1 MSKHL
6 TRAWFVRAVI
16 VAITITLTWGVL
28 LIEQQR
34 SDIDAPTLGE
44 PSPSTFVAQ
53 SFIPAVP
60 DVELTESLRDAAAA
74 EVPPEYKS
82 DTERTQ
88 EIVVQIGKVFDA
100 AQAGVHRTEESST
113 TTTAGLTEPD
123 LTTTTSTTTTTTAPT
138 TTTAG
143 TGADT
148 TTSTVEPLIQVA
160 GATGLLFLDGDGN
173 GLYSEDG
180 GDVPLVDVD
189 VTVVDG
195 DGQIHTARTDA
206 SGTFTAEGVAAGDL
220 VVSVVGDVPRLES
233 FAVSTDNLTQEITV
247 RAGEVVDID
256 PVGFAPSVRDP
267 ITQQEALRAAFP
279 LLQPSTVEVLTTIAT
294 GDVMRVAQGQSSHL
308 SVMRQ
313 AAVARA
319 DLVLQGGIKTGA
331 ELQAARENLR
341 ANGPAVLL
349 DDVYDPIASAAA
361 GDVVAISL
369 QINLVP
375 DEARTNDLRQLARAT
390 VPNEVR
396 DYGEGETIVE
406 AGQTVTALHLAAID
420 QGGLLAQTGL
430 EVLAMLAVVAML
442 VGMLSFYLARF
453 REQFWANTKRVILF
467 GVLIVLAAAAA
478 RWIAILTP
486 DDIPTIG
493 YLMPAATFGFMAAIL
508 FDARIGVIMS
518 MAVGALTAVAT
529 RDPGLSLFALLSAI
543 SPIPFVSSISAR
555 GDLRKAIVYTALALT
570 PLAAAIS
577 WFFAGAETVPT
588 AAFYGALNGFL
599 SGLVGVTAVSF
610 FEIIFDITTTLRLL
624 DLTDRN
630 HPALQMLEEKA
641 RGTFNHSLLVGTLGD
656 RAARSIGA
664 NNLLVR
670 ASAYY
675 HDLGKTTNPQYF
687 IENQFGISNPH
698 DHLAPEESAEAVRQ
712 HVIDGVALAKEYR
725 IPALVAD
732 SVLAHHG
739 DGIMRYF
746 YHKAI
751 EQYGEENVNVED
763 YRHHGH
769 KPRTKENAILM
780 MADAL
785 EGASR
790 AVFADDDPTPEKIRR
805 VVERVVG
812 EKVADGQLSECALT
826 LGELTLVKEAFVN
839 ALVGHYHQRIPYP
852 NFPEH
857 LPGPREDYPLDFA
870 IEESGDVSGDGN
882 GAPISSEV
890 TNVELRP

>member
-6 TRAWFVRAVI
+6 TRAWYVRAVI
-16 VAITITLTWGVL
+16 VLLTITLTWGVL
-28 LIEQQR
+28 LIGQQR
-34 SDIDAPTLGE
+34 SDITLTVGE
-44 PSPSTFVAQ
+44 ASPLTFVADGPVVVTDEAATELARQ
-53 SFIPAVP
+53 QAEEVVEPVLNP
-60 DVELTESLRDAAAA
+60 D
-74 EVPPEYKS
+74 P
-82 DTERTQ
+82 ERTREVLDQ
-88 EIVVQIGKVFDA
+88 IAVVIETAKE
-100 AQAGVHRTEESST
+100 GVYREEVDTTTTTLSEPEPTTTTPTQPST
-113 TTTAGLTEPD
+113 TTTLGEGEPGTA
-123 LTTTTSTTTTTTAPT
+123 TTTTEPVPE
-138 TTTAG
+138 TAG
-143 TGADT
+143 VRGF
-148 TTSTVEPLIQVA
+148 
-160 GATGLLFLDGDGN
+160 LFLDANGDGVF
-173 GLYSEDG
+173 EAEA
-180 GDVPLVDVD
+180 GDAPLVSASVGAVD
-189 VTVVDG
+189 SN
-195 DGQIHTARTDA
+195 GQEFQTQTDA
-206 SGTFTAEGVAAGDL
+206 TGTFTILGVAVGEATVTVAGSD
-220 VVSVVGDVPRLES
+220 PRLEHFS
-233 FAVSTDNLTQEITV
+233 TSTDNTEQDFIAQPASVSET
-247 RAGEVVDID
+247 DS
-256 PVGFAPSVRDP
+256 VGFAPLTRTLE
-267 ITQQEALRAAFP
+267 TQQQALRDALP
-279 LLQPSTVEVLTTIAT
+279 TLQPATIETLTALAT
-294 GDVMRVAQGQSSHL
+294 ADVMRFAQGLTPYL
-308 SVMRQ
+308 SDVQ
-313 AAVARA
+313 EKAIARA
-319 DLVLQGGIKTGA
+319 ADILAGGIQNSE
-331 ELQAARENLR
+331 ELNTARTALDFNW
-341 ANGPAVLL
+341 PPVIL
-349 DDVYDPIASAAA
+349 DDEYNPEASAAA
-361 GDVVAISL
+361 ADVVKTTL
-369 QINLVP
+369 LINETLDAAATADAVA
-375 DEARTNDLRQLARAT
+375 EARRQVPPESVSFPQGAT
-390 VPNEVR
+390 IV
-396 DYGEGETIVE
+396 GEGET
-406 AGQTVTALHLAAID
+406 VTAVHKAAID
-420 QGGLLAQTGL
+420 ELGLLKQTGL

-453 REQFWANTKRVILF
+453 RAQFWANTKRVILF
-467 GVLIVLAAAAA
+467 GVLIVLAAGAA

-486 DDIPTIG
+486 EDNLTVG
-493 YLMPAATFGFMAAIL
+493 YLIPAATFGFMAAIL

-518 MAVGALTAVAT
+518 MAVGALTAIAT
-529 RDPGLSLFALLSAI
+529 RDPGLSLFALLSAM

-577 WFFAGAETVPT
+577 WFFAGLETVPT

-698 DHLAPEESAEAVRQ
+698 DYMAPEDSAEAIRQ

-732 SVLAHHG
+732 SVVAHHG

-751 EQYGEENVNVED
+751 EQYGEENVRVDD

-812 EKVADGQLSECALT
+812 EKVTDGQLSECALT
-826 LGELTLVKEAFVN
+826 LGELTLVKEAFVS

-852 NFPEH
+852 NFPET
-857 LPGPREDYPLDFA
+857 LPGPSEDRPFNVDGA
-870 IEESGDVSGDGN
+870 KPGVAGGDGN
-882 GAPISSEV
+882 GAPVPGDV